1 MMKNELVIETKPK
14 SNISEEIRTIKTNI
28 QFISTD
34 ENIQTLLITSSIP
47 GEGKSFISS
56 NLACAFAQNDE
67 RVLLIDCD
75 LRLGR
80 VHKIFGLSNERGL
93 SNLLVGKDLN
103 CKSYLQK
110 TEVNN
115 LYVLPRGTVV
125 PNPSELLNSEKM
137 KSLIE
142 FLKQNFDRVIFDGVP
157 INGLPDS
164 LIMATLA
171 DRVILVTSC
180 NYTKIDEL
188 AKAKKALETVGASIA
203 GVVVNRT
210 SKIKKNKYNSYYE

>member
-1 MMKNELVIETKPK
+1 MKNELVIENKPK
-14 SNISEEIRTIKTNI
+14 SNISEEIRTLKTNI
-28 QFISTD
+28 QFTTTD
-34 ENIQTLLITSSIP
+34 EDIKTLLITSSIP
-47 GEGKSFISS
+47 GEGKSFVSS

-80 VHKIFGLSNERGL
+80 VHKIFGLSNEQGL
-93 SNLLVGKDLN
+93 SNLLVSKDLN
-103 CKSYLQK
+103 CKDCLQK
-110 TEVNN
+110 TKIEN
-115 LYVLPRGTVV
+115 LFVLPRGTVV

-137 KSLIE
+137 KSLIVL
-142 FLKQNFDRVIFDGVP
+142 LKQIFDRIIFDGVP

-171 DRVILVTSC
+171 DRVVLVTSC

-188 AKAKKALETVGASIA
+188 TKAKKSLETVGASMA
-203 GVVVNRT
+203 GIVVNRAP
-210 SKIKKNKYNSYYE
+210 KVKKNKYNNYYE

>member
-34 ENIQTLLITSSIP
+34 ESIQTLLITSSIP

-93 SNLLVGKDLN
+93 SNLLVSKDLN
-103 CKSYLQK
+103 CKSYLQR

-188 AKAKKALETVGASIA
+188 TKAKKALETVGASIA

>member
-1 MMKNELVIETKPK
+1 MMKSELVIASRPK

-28 QFISTD
+28 QFMTTD
-34 ENIQTLLITSSIP
+34 ENIRSILITSSIP

-67 RVLLIDCD
+67 SVLLIDCD

-80 VHKIFGLSNERGL
+80 LHKIFGLSNEQGL
-93 SNLLVGKDLN
+93 SNLLVSKNFN
-103 CKSYLQK
+103 CKSFIQK
-110 TEVNN
+110 TEVDN
-115 LYVLPRGTVV
+115 LYVLSRGTIV

-142 FLKQNFDRVIFDGVP
+142 FLKENFDRIIFDGVP
-157 INGLPDS
+157 IIGLPDS

-171 DRVILVTSC
+171 DRVILITSC

-188 AKAKKALETVGASIA
+188 TKAKKALETVGANLA

-210 SKIKKNKYNSYYE
+210 LKTKKNKYSNYYE